1 MIRSFK
7 YRIYPTKS
15 QETILD
21 KTLEE
26 CRWLYNNTLAYRI
39 SQYEEGISES
49 YYKTVT
55 RIPILKIDRPSL
67 KNVFGQVLQNV
78 VMRVDLA
85 YQNFYRRVLSGA
97 EKPGFPRFK
106 GPGRY
111 DSITYT
117 QNGMKLIGSTLKLSR
132 IGNIKIKLDRPIEG
146 TIRIITV
153 RKSSTGKWY
162 VSVACAIEHEIIPT
176 ENTEIV
182 GIDLGIS
189 SFLTTDTAEK
199 IENPRFFKAE
209 VKELTKADRKHSKQK
224 SPKTKKVK
232 ARIHERMKFK
242 RDNFTHQLSRF
253 FVNRYKII
261 CLEDIKINK
270 LIENNYLAKEIA
282 NVSWGEF
289 IHKLLYK
296 AEDADV
302 VVVQINPAYTSQDCS
317 TCGYRVFKELGE
329 RVHDCPN
336 CGLVLDRD
344 VNAALNILALG
355 LQSLG

>member
-1 MIRSFK
+1 MFRRFK
-7 YRIYPTKS
+7 YRIYPTKK
-15 QETILD
+15 QESILN

-26 CRWLYNNTLAYRI
+26 CRWLYNNTLNYRI
-39 SQYEEGISES
+39 EQYENGISES
-49 YYKTVT
+49 YYSTTPRITKLKVDRLSLKTVYAE
-55 RIPILKIDRPSL
+55 
-67 KNVFGQVLQNV
+67 VLQNV

-85 YQNFYRRVLSGA
+85 YQNFFRRVLTTSDN
-97 EKPGFPRFK
+97 PGFPRFK
-106 GPGRY
+106 GLGRY
-111 DSITYT
+111 DSITYLKK
-117 QNGMKLIGSTLKLSR
+117 GVKLFESTLKLSK
-132 IGNIKIKLDRPIEG
+132 IGNIKIKIDRPIEG
-146 TIRIITV
+146 TIKTTTI

-162 VSVACAIEHEIIPT
+162 ATIVCSIDKEPT
-176 ENTEIV
+176 VTTNTEIV

-209 VKELTKADRKHSKQK
+209 VKELTKFDRKHSKQK

-242 RDNFTHQLSRF
+242 RDNFTHQLSRQ

-261 CLEDIKINK
+261 CLEDLKINK

-289 IHKLLYK
+289 ISKLLYK
-296 AEDADV
+296 AEDAGV
-302 VVVQINPAYTSQDCS
+302 VVLQINPAYTSQDCS
-317 TCGYRVFKELGE
+317 TCGYRVYKELGE
-329 RVHDCPN
+329 RIHSCPN

-344 VNAALNILALG
+344 VNAAKNILALG
-355 LQSLG
+355 LQSLD